1 MKLLYLPL
9 LALLLLPLSPTDN
22 VDTVAQLIGRGA
34 VPELVKLFP
43 AEVEIGLPEIE
54 EDTHP
59 KAAAATML
67 EKFFAQ
73 NRPTGTKIL
82 HKINN
87 GSNFQYGVVILTTV
101 KGHYRV
107 SFNVKSENGALQISK
122 LLIELE
128 KVK

>member
-9 LALLLLPLSPTDN
+9 LAFLLLPLSPTDTI
-22 VDTVAQLIGRGA
+22 DTVAQLIGKGA
-34 VPELVKLFP
+34 VPDIVKLFS
-43 AEVEIGLPEIE
+43 AEVEIGLPDAE

-59 KAAAATML
+59 KAAAAAML

-73 NRPTGTKIL
+73 NKPTGSKIL

-87 GSNFQYGVVILTTV
+87 GSNIQYGVVILTTT

-107 SFNVKSENGALQISK
+107 SFNLKNENGNTQLIK
-122 LLIELE
+122 LLIEPE

>member
-9 LALLLLPLSPTDN
+9 LALLFLPLSPTDT

-34 VPELVKLFP
+34 LPELVKLFA
-43 AEVEIGLPEIE
+43 AEVEIGLPGTE
-54 EDTHP
+54 EDTQP
-59 KAAAATML
+59 KAAASALL

-73 NRPTGTKIL
+73 NKPTGAKIL

-87 GSNFQYGVVILTTV
+87 GSSIQYGVVILTTA

-107 SFNVKSENGALQISK
+107 SFNLKNENGATQLIK
-122 LLIELE
+122 LLIEPE